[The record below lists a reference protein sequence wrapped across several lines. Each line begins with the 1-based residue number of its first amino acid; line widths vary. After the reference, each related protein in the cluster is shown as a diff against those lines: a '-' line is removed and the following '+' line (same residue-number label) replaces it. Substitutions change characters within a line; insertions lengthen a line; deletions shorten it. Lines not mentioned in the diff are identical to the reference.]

1 MAILSRPQCVNHH
14 TLSVHPSIRPCV
26 CPLSVCP
33 PMCEANLG
41 SSFSTALDGIC
52 KRSSCKHIEAE
63 TKWPPYCRQHFQM
76 HFLEWK
82 YMNFN
87 YNFTEI
93 YSQGPFNNIPA
104 LLQIMSWWW
113 PGDKPLS
120 ESMMVSLP
128 THICIIQPQW
138 IKIKAWIINYIHS
151 FVWDI
156 YNSLAKLPLTLTHWG
171 RVMHIC
177 VDKLTIIGSDSGLSP
192 GRRQA
197 IIWTSAGI
205 LLIRHIG
212 TNISEI

>member
-1 MAILSRPQCVNHH
+1 
-14 TLSVHPSIRPCV
+14 
-26 CPLSVCP
+26 
-33 PMCEANLG
+33 
-41 SSFSTALDGIC
+41 
-52 KRSSCKHIEAE
+52 
-63 TKWPPYCRQHFQM
+63 
-76 HFLEWK
+76 
-82 YMNFN
+82 MNFN

-120 ESMMVSLP
+120 ESMMVSLL

-171 RVMHIC
+171 RVTHIC

-197 IIWTSAGI
+197 IIWTNAGI
-205 LLIRHIG
+205 LLIRHLG
-212 TNISEI
+212 TNISEIQSGNHTFSFKKMHLKMSSAKWRPFCLGLNMLRHECVMIMTYHCLCGCNYLFMS